1 MTKVYSYILKNDSG
15 AAPNPFWG
23 ICTLTICKPAIRR
36 TANVGDWVIGTGSK
50 NSKLKDGTF
59 DFSDSLIYAMK
70 ITEIKTLS
78 EYDEFC
84 KKKSKKKIPNWK
96 TNDWRQKVGDCI
108 YDYSKEESNP
118 TIRLSV
124 HSERN
129 RKRDLG
135 GQCALISKE
144 FYYFGEEA
152 RLIPKELKELIK
164 KSQGHLKIEKPVLVE
179 KFIRWIKKFKK
190 NNIYANPQLKYKFE
204 RTLAEGE
211 FLIKCSRQD
220 LKDDKNEDEETID

>member
-1 MTKVYSYILKNDSG
+1 MVKIYSYILKNDSG

-23 ICTLTICKPAIRR
+23 VCTLTICKPAIRR

-50 NSKLKDGTF
+50 NSKLKNGTINL
-59 DFSDSLIYAMK
+59 SDSLIYAMK
-70 ITEIKTLS
+70 ITDIKTLS

-84 KKKSKKKIPNWK
+84 KKKLKKKIPNWRTK
-96 TNDWRQKVGDCI
+96 DWRQKVGDCI
-108 YDYSKEESNP
+108 YDYSKGINP

-124 HSERN
+124 HNERN

-135 GQCALISKE
+135 GQRSLISNE

-152 RLIPKELKELIK
+152 RLIPKELKEIIK
-164 KSQGHLKIEKPVLVE
+164 KSQGHLKIEKPELVE
-179 KFIRWIKKFKK
+179 QFIRWIKTFKK
-190 NNIYANPQLKYKFE
+190 NKIYSGPQLKYKFE
-204 RTLAEGE
+204 RASIEDE
-211 FLIKCSRQD
+211 VVIKCSQQN